1 MKIFSQMKMST
12 KLVIAVNLTSITLLC
27 LLAVLLLNQFKKNC
41 DAAMEGRLNSVTST
55 IKISAVD
62 YVWNFE
68 KDPLEKIRDE
78 LTKDQDIPYVAFFD
92 AQKKPMI
99 AEPKVDKNSLILRS
113 SEIKGKDG
121 NIIGTFEIGF
131 SDKNYKNEL
140 QKITYIII
148 ALAVLMQILLS
159 VVTSVVLKYSFM
171 NAISH
176 LLSEYTKIIGAI
188 RQGDLKKRFKVEE
201 FNFEFKP
208 IVTGA
213 NEVIDHLQAP
223 VQEAVAVLER
233 TSQRDLTIKVQ
244 GEYEGDLSLIKN
256 ALNSTIDSMNKILLE
271 VLHSSKEVSLN
282 SQIVSDAVGSISQ
295 ATTEQAG
302 TLGDVTQALGK
313 IKEQAQQSTQ
323 GAEEAK
329 ALSNESR
336 NNAQKGNAL
345 MEQLLKAMEEIQ
357 VSSASITKIVKV
369 IDEIAFQTNLLALN
383 AAVEAARAGKHGK
396 GFAVVAEE
404 VRNLAA
410 RSAKAAKETTDLIA
424 SSSQKV
430 ETGVHIVD
438 QTTEAFKSILMGAN
452 KVADIISEI
461 NSQISNQ
468 NSSLGTITDSII
480 TIDNSTQKTASMSEE
495 VASSSASMASQAR
508 NLEQLVNEFHLNN
521 N

>member
-12 KLVIAVNLTSITLLC
+12 KLLIAVNLTSITLLC
-27 LLAVLLLNQFKKNC
+27 LLAVLLLGQFKKNC
-41 DAAMEGRLNSVTST
+41 DAAMEGSLNSLTT
-55 IKISAVD
+55 TLKISAVD

-68 KDPLEKIRDE
+68 KEPLEKIRDE
-78 LTKDQDIPYVAFFD
+78 LTKDQDIPYVVFFD

-99 AEPKVDKNSLILRS
+99 TEPQVDKNALIIRGA
-113 SEIKGKDG
+113 EIKGKDG
-121 NIIGTFEIGF
+121 KTIGSFEIGF
-131 SDKNYKNEL
+131 SDKNYKHEL
-140 QKITYIII
+140 KKITYIII
-148 ALAVLMQILLS
+148 ALAAIMQILLS
-159 VVTSVVLKYSFM
+159 VVTSIVLKYSFL

-176 LLSEYTKIIGAI
+176 LLQEYTDIITAI
-188 RQGDLKKRFKVEE
+188 RKGDLKKRFNVKE
-201 FNFEFKP
+201 FTLEFKP

-213 NEVIDHLQAP
+213 NEVIDNLQAP
-223 VQEAVAVLER
+223 VHEAVAVLER
-233 TSQRDLTIKVQ
+233 TSQRDLTVKVE
-244 GEYEGDLSLIKN
+244 GEYQGDLSLIKN

-271 VLHSSKEVSLN
+271 VIHSSKEVSMN

-302 TLGDVTQALGK
+302 TLGDVTQALSK

-329 ALSNESR
+329 TLSNESQ

-357 VSSASITKIVKV
+357 ISSASITKIVKV

-438 QTTEAFKSILMGAN
+438 QTTEAFKNILIGAN

-461 NSQISNQ
+461 SSQIANQ
-468 NSSLGTITDSII
+468 NSSLGTITESII
-480 TIDNSTQKTASMSEE
+480 TIDNGTQKTASMSEE
-495 VASSSASMASQAR
+495 VASSSESMASQAR
-508 NLEQLVNEFHLNN
+508 NLEQLVNEFRLNN
-521 N
+521 